1 MCSHVL
7 TLSYYRV
14 VTLLCQVN
22 DVLKGEMS
30 VEHTHPKL
38 STRATVD
45 VEGSWFKTSSC
56 FAIAP
61 RLLVGG
67 EANFD
72 VAGVKETAV
81 KAYSVGASTGGA
93 RWGASLTCTNKMQT
107 YNASGYYILQPTMV
121 GSVLASCTPEKS
133 ENR

>member
-1 MCSHVL
+1 M
-7 TLSYYRV
+7 
-14 VTLLCQVN
+14 N

-38 STRATVD
+38 SSRATVD
-45 VEGSWFKTSSC
+45 VEGSWLKTSSV

-67 EANFD
+67 ETNFD
-72 VAGVKETAV
+72 LAGAKETAV

-107 YNASGYYILQPTMV
+107 YNASGYYIIQPTMV

-133 ENR
+133 ENS